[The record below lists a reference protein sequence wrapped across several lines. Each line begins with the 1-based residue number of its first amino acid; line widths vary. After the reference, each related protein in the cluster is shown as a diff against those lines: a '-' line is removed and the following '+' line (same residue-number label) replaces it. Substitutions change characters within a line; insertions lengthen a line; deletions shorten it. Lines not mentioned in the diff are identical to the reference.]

1 MPAMRLCSIISLVSV
16 ALSSMCSLPVQAD
29 GFGINATRLIYPEGE
44 SSISTTLRNT
54 LSNNPWLVRAVVS
67 SAQDKQIAAPF
78 QVIPP
83 LFRLEPQSTNQVR
96 IALIRDEL
104 PKDRESVFY
113 FHATAIP
120 ASNKAGDLNPQKSI
134 NGMVQFGVGNIIKV
148 FYRPSGL
155 SVTPTQAQNN
165 LQFKATAHGLEVSNP
180 SPYFVSLDSLT
191 VAGKKLPLSTPA
203 AKMLVPFGSHSWPTA
218 QMKGKVEWQ
227 TINDYGGT
235 DAHSTI
241 LP

>member
-1 MPAMRLCSIISLVSV
+1 MRF
-16 ALSSMCSLPVQAD
+16 CSLIPLATVTLLSVCASSVQAD

-54 LSNNPWLVRAVVS
+54 ISNSPWLVRAVVS
-67 SAQDKQIAAPF
+67 SAQDKQLGAPF

-83 LFRLEPQSTNQVR
+83 LFRLEPSSTNQVR
-96 IALIRDEL
+96 IALTRDEL

-113 FHATAIP
+113 FHATAVP
-120 ASNKAGDLNPQKSI
+120 ASSKTGDLNPQESI
-134 NGMVQFGVGNIIKV
+134 NGMVQFGVGNIIKL

-155 SVTPTQAQNN
+155 SVTPAQAQKS
-165 LQFKATAHGLEVSNP
+165 LQFKATTHGIEVSNP

-191 VAGKKLPLSTPA
+191 VAGKTLPLSTPDA
-203 AKMLVPFGSHSWPTA
+203 RMLAPFGSHSWPTS
-218 QMKGKVEWQ
+218 QPKGKVEWQ

-235 DAHSTI
+235 DAHSLV